1 MYLLIVQQILGS
13 ISVSGQLPTFP
24 SPNPT
29 LTLTCC
35 QLTVVELGEGQVGS
49 CPDTDTDPNS
59 PCQNPRKCTENS
71 LKNMHTDIKGVKWHG
86 VILPTEKRQY

>member
-1 MYLLIVQQILGS
+1 M
-13 ISVSGQLPTFP
+13 
-24 SPNPT
+24 
-29 LTLTCC
+29 
-35 QLTVVELGEGQVGS
+35 GS

-86 VILPTEKRQY
+86 IILPTEKRQY